1 MNLKEAF
8 RFQNK
13 LNELITK
20 TEEILKNE
28 GNTMKVT
35 NTVMKN
41 RVDREAENEVRR
53 EAYRFSLFDLE
64 GKVTTLSDF
73 LMYLFEE
80 KRKLSLM
87 IEKTKSS
94 LDIDIDAET
103 SLNAKRQEIMT
114 VFSNM
119 VSLRSSETVI
129 PKGGIGYRFNA
140 EGNQTPYK
148 CDIKVVRTINFDRN
162 RVKSYLK
169 KLSRESDETS
179 SKLDLALV
187 SSSVD
192 YTPPFDVNDSFV
204 EIFEEFAD

>member
-129 PKGGIGYRFNA
+129 SKGGIGYRFNA